1 MSRLFLA
8 RGTWHRVQIGHKW
21 VTSVARSV
29 LARILSNWSMPAG
42 GEHLLLV
49 DAAAVVAVAAGKRV
63 S

>member
-1 MSRLFLA
+1 M
-8 RGTWHRVQIGHKW
+8 
-21 VTSVARSV
+21 TSVARSV